1 MKKKIF
7 VKGPVLSQSG
17 YGEQSRFALR
27 ALKSREDLFD
37 IYIQPIPWGQTGW
50 IWEQSEFREWMDSK
64 IGLTQALIQNKQ
76 LSPDISLQ
84 ITIPN
89 EFQKM
94 CPVNIGYTA
103 GIETTKVSPVWLQKG
118 NEQVDKIL
126 VVSNHAKTTYENT
139 MAQAKN
145 TQTGEMV
152 PYKLNTPIEVVGETT
167 PRAEAEPIDE
177 LTLDFDNNFLMIS
190 QMGPRK
196 NFENA
201 IKWWVEEFIDQEV
214 GLVVKTSLKSNSIID
229 WEHLEPQMKVLL
241 NNYPDRKCKV
251 YLLHGDLTAGQ
262 MTWLYKHDKIK
273 SLVNI
278 SHGEGFGLPM
288 FEAAREGMPIVTVGW
303 SGQMDFLNHDGKD
316 YFENVEYTLQPVQQG
331 AVWDGVIEKDSM
343 WANADQ
349 GSYKM
354 TLRKTLKNWSK
365 IKERAEELSTI
376 INEKFA
382 EEKLFAGFCD
392 AIYGEEVDID
402 SWLEELESE
411 MVTSD

>member
-37 IYIQPIPWGQTGW
+37 IYIQPTPWGQTGW

-201 IKWWVEEFIDQEV
+201 IKWWVEEFIDQEI
-214 GLVVKTSLKSNSIID
+214 GLVVKTNLKSNSIID
-229 WEHLEPQMKVLL
+229 WEHLEPQIKTLL
-241 NNYPDRKCKV
+241 SNYPDRKCKV

-273 SLVNI
+273 ALVNI

-316 YFENVEYTLQPVQQG
+316 YFESVEYTLQPVQQG
-331 AVWDGVIEKDSM
+331 AVWDGVIEKDSK

-392 AIYGEEVDID
+392 AIYEDNSVTDEEIEALF
-402 SWLEELESE
+402 SSLSEE
-411 MVTSD
+411 

>member
-37 IYIQPIPWGQTGW
+37 IYIQPTPWGQTGW

-273 SLVNI
+273 ALINI

-316 YFENVEYTLQPVQQG
+316 YFESVEYTLQPVQQG
-331 AVWDGVIEKDSM
+331 AVWDGVIEKDSK

-392 AIYGEEVDID
+392 AIYGESFDIVSD
-402 SWLEELESE
+402 DELDALFEELK
-411 MVTSD
+411 

>member
-273 SLVNI
+273 ALVNI

-382 EEKLFAGFCD
+382 EETLFKGFVD
-392 AIYGEEVDID
+392 NVLGFDSSLIEQETEEVV
-402 SWLEELESE
+402 LEFE
-411 MVTSD
+411 

>member
-7 VKGPVLSQSG
+7 VRGPVLSQSG
-17 YGEQSRFALR
+17 YGEQARFALR

-37 IYIQPIPWGQTGW
+37 VYIQPLPWGQTGW
-50 IWEQSEFREWMDSK
+50 VWEQSEFREWVDSK
-64 IGLTQALIQNKQ
+64 ITITQVLMQQKQ
-76 LSPDISLQ
+76 LQPDISLQ

-89 EFQKM
+89 EFQKI

-126 VVSNHAKTTYENT
+126 VVSNHAKITYENT
-139 MAQAKN
+139 IVQAKN
-145 TQTGEMV
+145 TQTGETV

-167 PRAEAEPIDE
+167 PRAESEPINE
-177 LTLDFDNNFLMIS
+177 INLEYDNNFLMIS

-196 NFENA
+196 NFTNA

-214 GLVVKTSLKSNSIID
+214 GLLVKTNIRCNSNID
-229 WEHLEPQMKVLL
+229 WEHLQSQMKILL
-241 NNYPDRKCKV
+241 EPYPERKCKV

-273 SLVNI
+273 ALVNI

-303 SGQMDFLNHDGKD
+303 SGQMDFLNHGSKD
-316 YFENVEYTLQPVQQG
+316 YFESVEYTIQPVQQG

-343 WANADQ
+343 WAHADQ

-354 TLRKTLKNWSK
+354 TLRRTLKNWSK
-365 IKERAEELSTI
+365 IKDRANELSTI
-376 INEKFA
+376 INEKFN

-392 AIYGEEVDID
+392 AVYGEEVDID

>member
-37 IYIQPIPWGQTGW
+37 IYIQPTPWGQTGW

-229 WEHLEPQMKVLL
+229 WEHLEPQMNALL
-241 NNYPDRKCKV
+241 SNYPDRKCKV

-273 SLVNI
+273 ALVNI

-316 YFENVEYTLQPVQQG
+316 YFESVEYTLQPVQQG
-331 AVWDGVIEKDSM
+331 AVWDGVIEKDSK

-392 AIYGEEVDID
+392 AIYEDNSVTDEEIEALF
-402 SWLEELESE
+402 SSLSEE
-411 MVTSD
+411 

>member
-37 IYIQPIPWGQTGW
+37 IYIQPTPWGQTGW

-273 SLVNI
+273 ALINI

-316 YFENVEYTLQPVQQG
+316 YFESVEYTLQPVQQG
-331 AVWDGVIEKDSM
+331 AVWDGVIEKDSK

>member
-229 WEHLEPQMKVLL
+229 WEHLEPQMNALL
-241 NNYPDRKCKV
+241 SNYPDRKCKV

-273 SLVNI
+273 ALVNI

-316 YFENVEYTLQPVQQG
+316 YFESVEYTLQPVQQG
-331 AVWDGVIEKDSM
+331 AVWDGVIEKDSK

-392 AIYGEEVDID
+392 AIYEDNSVTDEEIEALF
-402 SWLEELESE
+402 SSLSEE
-411 MVTSD
+411 

>member
-273 SLVNI
+273 ALINI

-316 YFENVEYTLQPVQQG
+316 YFESVEYTLQPVQQG
-331 AVWDGVIEKDSM
+331 AVWDGVIEKDSK

>member
-273 SLVNI
+273 ALINI

-316 YFENVEYTLQPVQQG
+316 YFESVEYTLQPVQQG
-331 AVWDGVIEKDSM
+331 AVWDGVIEKDSK

-392 AIYGEEVDID
+392 AIYEDNSVTDEEIEALF
-402 SWLEELESE
+402 SSLSEE
-411 MVTSD
+411 

>member
-37 IYIQPIPWGQTGW
+37 IYIQPTPWGQTGW

-201 IKWWVEEFIDQEV
+201 IKWWVEEFIDQEI
-214 GLVVKTSLKSNSIID
+214 GLVVKTNLKSNSIID
-229 WEHLEPQMKVLL
+229 WEHLEPQIKTLL
-241 NNYPDRKCKV
+241 SNYPDRKCKV

-273 SLVNI
+273 ALVNI

-316 YFENVEYTLQPVQQG
+316 YFESVEYTLQPVQQG
-331 AVWDGVIEKDSM
+331 AVWDGVIEKDSK

-392 AIYGEEVDID
+392 AIY
-402 SWLEELESE
+402 SKEELNSIAEIE
-411 MVTSD
+411 DMFKDLNV